1 MDQKVS
7 EVRRHRGRL
16 STEEALEIFK
26 SPEIVEAALEGKAQ
40 IERGES
46 VRLTLDDTGLGSPQ
60 LHALSPASR
69 VDSRPRT

>member
-46 VRLTLDDTGLGSPQ
+46 VRLTLDEIRAEIQGAGVEPHS
-60 LHALSPASR
+60 
-69 VDSRPRT
+69 